1 MHNNKITTTI
11 IPIITTLTIGCIG
24 FVTRIVWTLQ
34 NHNNFLLEQ
43 ANYAFVLSDI
53 ASGKLIPYG
62 PPSSVGLHSIPSG
75 YYYLMYLFSFWT
87 TDPTYQILSNSVLS
101 LLTIPLFGYLVWRAL
116 GRQWLGL
123 LAGFL
128 WAIFGCDIFFAG
140 FVWNPNSVN
149 FWWMA
154 MVVLFDLV
162 IFKNLHKYYQKL
174 IWTSVGV
181 CIGILISLHSS
192 TLFIIPII
200 FGLNFGYYIYQLY
213 AQQEVKQPV
222 KILIFAKQNVA
233 KLFGNFSLVVVGLV
247 LSCLPYFVAE
257 SQVGFGNFVKIIQTL
272 KNQAGATHSLLEKIN
287 HIFDPINSLAYKV
300 YFPSQNSSIAFMVLL
315 VLTIVFGTYFY
326 CGKKFYL
333 YNYLV
338 ITILFLLAS
347 NGYWGSFHMH
357 YLVLVWSVPLF
368 FGLSLLHSQFGQS
381 TNSNQAGQISQ
392 NLIQKIICVSLIL
405 CFFGLFTFKNLKTM
419 SIIYHTKYDTNRS
432 VSVDDLRL
440 ALSKISDSQNS
451 SISTSVIT
459 ICSQDYYQSLNY
471 INFTETPKNP
481 PKNLKFTKE
490 CNKDNSI
497 ADYKFVQKY
506 SANDYWTPIPQD
518 IYPNGQTNGQI
529 YFQTDQFV
537 IFRLK
542 TINSY

>member
-1 MHNNKITTTI
+1 MNNKITTTI
-11 IPIITTLTIGCIG
+11 TSIIIALSIGCLG

-43 ANYAFVLSDI
+43 ANYAFVLNDI

-87 TDPTYQILSNSVLS
+87 TDPTYQILSNSVFS
-101 LLTIPLFGYLVWRAL
+101 LLTIPLFGYLVWRAF

-123 LAGFL
+123 LASFL
-128 WAIFGCDIFFAG
+128 WSIFGCDIFFAG

-154 MVVLFDLV
+154 MLVLFDLI
-162 IFKNLHKYYQKL
+162 IFRSLTKPYQVL
-174 IWTSVGV
+174 IWVSVGI

-213 AQQEVKQPV
+213 IKQQVKQPV
-222 KILIFAKQNVA
+222 KILSFIKQNVA
-233 KLFGNFSLVVVGLV
+233 KLFTNFSLVTLGLV
-247 LSCLPYFVAE
+247 LSCLPYFIAE
-257 SQVGFGNFVKIIQTL
+257 SQVGFGNFIKIIQTL

-287 HIFDPINSLAYKV
+287 HIFDPINSLVYKV
-300 YFPSQNSSIAFMVLL
+300 YFPSQNSSIAFMLLL
-315 VLTIVFGTYFY
+315 VLTVVFGIYFY

-338 ITILFLLAS
+338 ITALFLLAS
-347 NGYWGSFHMH
+347 NSYWGEFHMH

-368 FGLSLLHSQFGQS
+368 FGLSLLYSQFNKSTQS
-381 TNSNQAGQISQ
+381 IQ

-405 CFFGLFTFKNLKTM
+405 CFFGLFTFKNLKVM
-419 SIIYHTKYDTNRS
+419 SIIYHTKYDSNRS

-440 ALSKISDSQNS
+440 ALSKIPDNPNNAFIN
-451 SISTSVIT
+451 ISTV
-459 ICSQDYYQSLNY
+459 CSQDYYQSLNY
-471 INFTETPKNP
+471 INQTETH
-481 PKNLKFTKE
+481 KNLKLTKE
-490 CNKDNSI
+490 CKDSN
-497 ADYKFVQKY
+497 YEFMQKY
-506 SANDYWTPIPQD
+506 SANDYWKPITQKID
-518 IYPNGQTNGQI
+518 EKFDQNNQKSNQI
-529 YFQTDQFV
+529 YFETNQFV
-537 IFRLK
+537 IKFFDK
-542 TINSY
+542 K